1 MRYAFIKRQQ
11 TQHSISRLCR
21 VMQVSTSGYYGW
33 ASRPQS
39 GHARRDHDL
48 KGMIREAYTAS
59 HRIYGSP
66 RIHEDLKALG
76 EAVGAKRVARLM
88 QEEAL
93 VARSV
98 KAFKKTT
105 LSNHGLPV
113 AENVLAQDFTA
124 SGPNQRWV
132 SDITYIRTQA
142 GWLYLAVV
150 MDLYSRAIV
159 GWAMNKHMAAG
170 LVCDALKMAL
180 CRRRIKDDLIAHSD
194 RGSQYAG
201 RDYQALLQ
209 DHGIQCSM
217 SGVGNCYDN
226 AAMESFFHSLKTEWV
241 DHYHYPTREQAKGS
255 VFEYIEIFYNR
266 KRRHSY
272 VNQMAPMQFEA
283 LQMAA

>member
-1 MRYAFIKRQQ
+1 VRYAFIQRQR

-33 ASRPQS
+33 VSRPQS
-39 GHARRDHDL
+39 EHARRDQDL
-48 KGMIREAYTAS
+48 KGMIRAAYTAS
-59 HRIYGSP
+59 HGIYGSP

-76 EAVGAKRVARLM
+76 EAVGEKRVARLM
-88 QEEAL
+88 QEEAW

-113 AENVLAQDFTA
+113 AQNVLAQDFTA
-124 SGPNQRWV
+124 SKPNQRWV

-159 GWAMNKHMAAG
+159 GWAMDKHMAAE

-180 CRRRIKDDLIAHSD
+180 CRRRIKDGLIAHSD

-201 RDYQALLQ
+201 GDYQALLHDQ
-209 DHGIQCSM
+209 GIRCSM

-241 DHYHYPTREQAKGS
+241 DHYPYLTREQAKGS